1 MSALHQKKVENNE
14 KKNKFR
20 NFLYKLINKKFLVF
34 LFFFAV
40 SGIFWL
46 AISLREPM
54 EREILMP
61 VQIVNVPPNVMLIND
76 GVDTLR
82 VMVRDNGYNLM
93 GYSFDGKTPIT
104 IDFGAYHKGD
114 GHGIVPAAEVVKLIK
129 SRLESST
136 QVLTVK
142 PEKIDIYY
150 NYGDYKKVPVEMN
163 GTVSADARSFI
174 VSKFVTP
181 DSVTIYAT
189 SDELKQISSIKT
201 QYFNITGVIDHVN
214 KTIPLQKINGVKCL
228 PREVKLDVRADVLT
242 EGKVEVPIEAV
253 GVPDDK
259 VLRTLPSSVQ
269 VKFATGANLLNHIN
283 ASQFTVVVNYEDIG
297 GEQKAEYLKLQLTQ
311 YPSSVKNPVL
321 STGNVKYLVEDKRG
335 YVQNAE

>member
-1 MSALHQKKVENNE
+1 MSKVENNE
-14 KKNKFR
+14 KKKKFR

-40 SGIFWL
+40 SGVFWL

-54 EREILMP
+54 EREILIP
-61 VQIVNVPPNVMLIND
+61 VQIANVPPNVMLIND
-76 GVDTLR
+76 GIDTLR

-93 GYSFDGKTPIT
+93 GYYFDNKPPIT
-104 IDFGAYHKGD
+104 VDFGAYHKGD
-114 GHGIVPAAEVVKLIK
+114 GHGVVPASEVVKLIK
-129 SRLESST
+129 SRMESST

-163 GTVSADARSFI
+163 GNVAADARSFI
-174 VSKFVTP
+174 VSKFVSP

-201 QYFNITGVIDHVN
+201 QYFNITGVIDHE
-214 KTIPLQKINGVKCL
+214 KKKIPLQKINGVKCL
-228 PREVKLDVRADVLT
+228 PHEVTLDVRADVLT
-242 EGKVEVPIEAV
+242 EGSVEVPIEAV
-253 GVPDDK
+253 GVPEDK
-259 VLRTLPSSVQ
+259 VLRTLPSSVRI
-269 VKFATGANLLNHIN
+269 KFATGANLLNHMDV
-283 ASQFTVVVNYEDIG
+283 SQFTVVVNYDEIAG
-297 GEQKAEYLKLQLTQ
+297 NETANYLKLQLTQ

-321 STGNVKYLVEDKRG
+321 SIGSVKYLVEDKRG
-335 YVQNAE
+335 YVQKTE

>member
-1 MSALHQKKVENNE
+1 
-14 KKNKFR
+14 
-20 NFLYKLINKKFLVF
+20 
-34 LFFFAV
+34 
-40 SGIFWL
+40 
-46 AISLREPM
+46 M

-93 GYSFDGKTPIT
+93 GYSFDSKSPIT
-104 IDFGAYHKGD
+104 VDFGAYHKGD

-129 SRLESST
+129 TRLESST
-136 QVLTVK
+136 QVLTIK

-163 GTVSADARSFI
+163 GKVTADSKSFI
-174 VSKFVTP
+174 VSKFVSP

-201 QYFNITGVIDHVN
+201 QYFNITEVIDHEKRTV
-214 KTIPLQKINGVKCL
+214 PLQKINGVKCL
-228 PREVKLDVRADVLT
+228 PHEVTLDVRADVLT
-242 EGKVEVPIEAV
+242 EGNVEVPIEAV
-253 GVPDDK
+253 GVPENK

-269 VKFATGANLLNHIN
+269 VKFATGANLLTHIN
-283 ASQFTVVVNYEDIG
+283 ASQFTVVVNYEDIDV
-297 GEQKAEYLKLQLTQ
+297 EQKTEYLKLQLTQ

-321 STGNVKYLVEDKRG
+321 STGSVRYLVEDKRG
-335 YVQNAE
+335 YMQKTE